1 MQIGDYS
8 VVDMQTVRDPNDKEL
23 VSVIMKN
30 MALKD
35 LPEDAKGKAK
45 SLIVLDGEY
54 TLDGH
59 EGGEGEMGM
68 KMSVKTLFDPEKGK
82 EEGDDE
88 VEAEEVGEEGGEE
101 AKTKTKTKPAEK
113 RKKMV
118 VRIGKSYASK
128 AKGVQEEEKEE
139 KEEEGKGAGD
149 HNTPDDTPG
158 EEEAK
163 EILDHILDFAGNVA
177 SWFKG
182 KQKEK

>member
-1 MQIGDYS
+1 MQFGDYS

-101 AKTKTKTKPAEK
+101 AKTKTKTKPAQK

-118 VRIGKSYASK
+118 VRTGKSYASK

-139 KEEEGKGAGD
+139 NEEEGKGAGD
-149 HNTPDDTPG
+149 HDTPDDTPG

-177 SWFKG
+177 SWFQG
-182 KQKEK
+182 KQKEI